1 MQNDPNKFL
10 AALTTIKVNVG
21 TPGNVRTVSLD
32 GTKTWTVKEVLGIA
46 EMSSE
51 DYDVRVNG
59 QPATGDSPVTADQT
73 ILLLAPVR
81 GNLRT
86 VLIVGAGAEGA
97 AEAASTESSAPVAS
111 TETMAASTETI
122 VTPAPAMIKINVG
135 TPGNVRPISLDG
147 SKSWTVNEVLGLA
160 EFDPNGYDT
169 RVNGQPA
176 NGFTTV
182 TDNQTILLLAP
193 VRGN

>member
-1 MQNDPNKFL
+1 VL
-10 AALTTIKVNVG
+10 G
-21 TPGNVRTVSLD
+21 TP
-32 GTKTWTVKEVLGIA
+32 
-46 EMSSE
+46 
-51 DYDVRVNG
+51 
-59 QPATGDSPVTADQT
+59 
-73 ILLLAPVR
+73 
-81 GNLRT
+81 
-86 VLIVGAGAEGA
+86 AEGA
-97 AEAASTESSAPVAS
+97 GTTAVS
-111 TETMAASTETI
+111 TETLVAPAATETL
-122 VTPAPAMIKINVG
+122 VTPAPSMIKINIG

>member
-32 GTKTWTVKEVLGIA
+32 GTKTWTVNEVLGIA

-59 QPATGDSPVTADQT
+59 QPATGDSLVTADQT

-86 VLIVGAGAEGA
+86 VPVLGTPAEGA
-97 AEAASTESSAPVAS
+97 GTTAVSTETLVASAS
-111 TETMAASTETI
+111 TETL
-122 VTPAPAMIKINVG
+122 VTPAPSMIKINVG

-160 EFDPNGYDT
+160 EFDPDGYDM

-176 NGFTTV
+176 DGFATV